1 MTKKKTLTK
10 VIELKEFKQE
20 QIESELKHT
29 YDVLNMEKEK
39 LEHLE
44 RMFKKT
50 DSKLNSFRSREPMN
64 VSEISI
70 YYDYLTFLNRKI
82 EEQKSVVFRVA
93 AELELKKA
101 EIFEVYKERRVVEKL
116 RDKILNDENRHL
128 LQAEQKEADYNFISR
143 SLRNKC

>member
-10 VIELKEFKQE
+10 VIELKEFKQD

-29 YDVLNMEKEK
+29 RDVLNMEKEK

-44 RMFKKT
+44 RMFRKT
-50 DSKLNSFRSREPMN
+50 DSRLNSFRSREPMN

-70 YYDYLTFLNRKI
+70 YYDYLAYLNRKI
-82 EEQKSVVFRVA
+82 EEQKNVVFRVA

-101 EIFEVYKERRVVEKL
+101 EMFEIHKERRVVEKL
-116 RDKILNDENRHL
+116 RDKILDAENRHL
-128 LQAEQKEADYNFISR
+128 LKTEQKEADYNFISR

>member
-10 VIELKEFKQE
+10 VIELKEFKQD

-50 DSKLNSFRSREPMN
+50 DSRLNSFRNREPMN
-64 VSEISI
+64 VSEITI

-101 EIFEVYKERRVVEKL
+101 EMFEVYKEKRVVEKL
-116 RDKILNDENRHL
+116 RDKIMNDENRQL
-128 LQAEQKEADYNFISR
+128 LQSEQKEADYNFISR
-143 SLRNKC
+143 SMRK